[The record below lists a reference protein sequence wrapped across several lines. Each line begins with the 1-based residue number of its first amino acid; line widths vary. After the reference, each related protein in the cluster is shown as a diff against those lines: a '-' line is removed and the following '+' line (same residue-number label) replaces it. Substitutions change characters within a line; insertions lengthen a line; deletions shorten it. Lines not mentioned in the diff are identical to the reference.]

1 MKPSI
6 LGGPSPGG
14 DKFRLVLGCVVP
26 LSPRLDGYKRSEGY
40 DADSCRIS
48 YNALSLSTNALCGD
62 DVDDLYE
69 VVKHLN
75 YARAKALADMWVR
88 RRVLLSENLSEPGV
102 VDESEASSSEEV
114 EEDMASRSG
123 RLNDGTNAGNCM
135 VDQPISAELE
145 GYAGG
150 VA

>member
-1 MKPSI
+1 M
-6 LGGPSPGG
+6 
-14 DKFRLVLGCVVP
+14 P

-40 DADSCRIS
+40 DADSCRNS
-48 YNALSLSTNALCGD
+48 YNALSLSTNALCGE

-102 VDESEASSSEEV
+102 VDESEASSSEEG
-114 EEDMASRSG
+114 EDESMASRSG
-123 RLNDGTNAGNCM
+123 QLNDGTNAGNCM
-135 VDQPISAELE
+135 VDQPNSAELE
-145 GYAGG
+145 SYAGG

>member
-1 MKPSI
+1 MARA
-6 LGGPSPGG
+6 LGETSF
-14 DKFRLVLGCVVP
+14 DLSWDVSVP

-40 DADSCRIS
+40 TDSCRSS
-48 YNALSLSTNALCGD
+48 YNALSLSTNALCGE